1 MQPSSPD
8 ELKARVTRA
17 RIRLALRQPF
27 LASALMRLPI
37 VQVDEM
43 SWCATMA
50 TDGFHIFYNPGWV
63 AKLHD
68 AELRGV
74 LAHELLHVLF
84 SHASRRADR
93 VAEVWNQAC
102 DYAINLLLIDV
113 GFRLPKGGLA
123 DHRFS
128 GKTSEQIYDD
138 LIKNSSHRSAGGS
151 SRGEGDPDEHDDN
164 GVLCPV
170 GRDLLDPDD
179 PRTMPLRSSDAPDAE
194 QLRDLAV
201 ELRVEA
207 STRLQGRAGAWFQQE
222 CDAADSARVDW
233 RAVLRSWL
241 QDRMR
246 CDWSMWPPSKKHIHR
261 GLLLPSVGVEAPGHL
276 VFAVDTS
283 GSMELSVL
291 AQIYG
296 EIASFRE
303 TFPCSLSV
311 VQADTA
317 IKSVVEYG
325 ELDGVEIPKHITV
338 VGRGGTDFRAVFEW
352 MEERLGSSASA
363 TSAMVF
369 ATDGAGRF
377 PDAPPGWPV
386 IWLRTPDG
394 VPDQQFPFGVV
405 VDL

>member
-37 VQVDEM
+37 VQVDAM
-43 SWCATMA
+43 SWCTTMA

-63 AKLHD
+63 AKLQD
-68 AELRGV
+68 SELRGV

-84 SHASRRADR
+84 SHATRRAAR
-93 VAEVWNQAC
+93 VPKVWNQAC

-123 DHRFS
+123 DDRFS
-128 GKTSEQIYDD
+128 GMTSEQIYDD
-138 LIKNSSHRSAGGS
+138 LLKSSSQRHGGGS
-151 SRGEGDPDEHDDN
+151 SRAEGDLDEHDES

-170 GRDLLDPDD
+170 GADLLDPDD
-179 PRTMPLRSSDAPDAE
+179 PRTMPLRSSDMPDAE
-194 QLRDLAV
+194 QLRDLAA
-201 ELRVEA
+201 ELRTEA
-207 STRLQGRAGAWFQQE
+207 SSRLQGRVGAWFQQE

-233 RAVLRSWL
+233 RAVLRAWL

-296 EIASFRE
+296 EIAAFRE

-311 VQADTA
+311 IQADTA
-317 IKSVVEYG
+317 VKSVVEYG
-325 ELDGVEIPKHITV
+325 ELDGVDIPKHFAV
-338 VGRGGTDFRAVFEW
+338 VGRGGTDFRAVFKW
-352 MEERLGSSASA
+352 MEERLGSS
-363 TSAMVF
+363 TSASSALVF

-386 IWLRTPDG
+386 IWLRTPNG
-394 VPDQQFPFGVV
+394 VPDRAFPFGMV

>member
-1 MQPSSPD
+1 M
-8 ELKARVTRA
+8 
-17 RIRLALRQPF
+17 
-27 LASALMRLPI
+27 
-37 VQVDEM
+37 
-43 SWCATMA
+43 
-50 TDGFHIFYNPGWV
+50 
-63 AKLHD
+63 
-68 AELRGV
+68 
-74 LAHELLHVLF
+74 
-84 SHASRRADR
+84 
-93 VAEVWNQAC
+93 
-102 DYAINLLLIDV
+102 

-138 LIKNSSHRSAGGS
+138 LIKSSSHRSAGGS

-194 QLRDLAV
+194 QLRDLAT

-233 RAVLRSWL
+233 RAVLRAWL

-325 ELDGVEIPKHITV
+325 ELDGVEIPKQFTV

-352 MEERLGSSASA
+352 MEERLGSSTSA

-377 PDAPPGWPV
+377 PDVPPGWPV

-394 VPDQQFPFGVV
+394 VADQQFPFGMV